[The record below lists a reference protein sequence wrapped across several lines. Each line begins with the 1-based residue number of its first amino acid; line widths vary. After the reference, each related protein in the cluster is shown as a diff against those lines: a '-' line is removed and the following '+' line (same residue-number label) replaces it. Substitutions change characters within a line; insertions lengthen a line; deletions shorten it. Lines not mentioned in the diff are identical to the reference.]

1 MELLGVGTPMMWA
14 GFVLFVILMLAL
26 DLGVFHRTSHTVSA
40 REALAWTT
48 VWVCTALGFS
58 GLVYSGF
65 GPDKAMEFLTGYA
78 IEKALAIDNIFVFV
92 AVFGAFAVPAA
103 TQHRV
108 LFFGV
113 LGALVM
119 RAAFIFAGSA
129 LIMRFHWVLYLFG
142 ALLLLTGVRMLTA
155 RSEAP
160 EDVSNNR
167 LLAVLRRWVPA
178 TDGYRGD
185 AFFTIE
191 NGRRLATPLFFVL
204 VLIEVAD
211 LVFAV
216 DSIPAIFAVTTDPF
230 IVFTSN
236 IFAILGLRSMYF
248 LLADLVPRFVYLK
261 VGLALVLMFVGC
273 KMLIV
278 EWVKLPTPVS
288 LGVVLALVVGSILV
302 SLRTV
307 KAAEAPP
314 LPRP

>member
-1 MELLGVGTPMMWA
+1 MMWA
-14 GFVLFVILMLAL
+14 GFLLFVVMMLAL
-26 DLGVFHRTSHTVSA
+26 DLGVFHRTSHTVTA
-40 REALAWTT
+40 REALAWTV
-48 VWVCTALGFS
+48 VWVSCALGFS
-58 GLVYSGF
+58 GLVYYGF
-65 GPDKAMEFLTGYA
+65 GADKAMEFLTGYA

-103 TQHRV
+103 YQHRV
-108 LFFGV
+108 LFYGV
-113 LGALVM
+113 LGALAM

-129 LIMRFHWVLYLFG
+129 LIMRFHWVLYVFG

-155 RSEAP
+155 HSGPP
-160 EDVSNNR
+160 EDVSKNR
-167 LLAVLRRWVPA
+167 LLAVLRRWVPS
-178 TDGYRGD
+178 TEGYRGD
-185 AFFTIE
+185 AFFTVE

-261 VGLALVLMFVGC
+261 VGLALVLMFVGF
-273 KMLIV
+273 KMLIM
-278 EWVKLPTPVS
+278 EWVKLPTPLS
-288 LGVVLALVVGSILV
+288 LGVVLTLVVGSILV
-302 SLRTV
+302 SLRV
-307 KAAEAPP
+307 KPAEAPT
-314 LPRP
+314 LPRS